1 MSSVHA
7 PRGAAD
13 GAAPVTGAFI
23 DRRVTLRDVAA
34 AAGVSVATVSRALND
49 DPQISVATRERV
61 TATAEVLGYLPD
73 LAARSLAVRA
83 SRTFGLM
90 VPDATDPIHG
100 TVVAGFETAAQAA
113 GYTVI
118 VANSLGD
125 ASRERRAIREFAAH
139 RADGLALMGCVLD
152 HEAIAAMVRPSPVVF
167 LNSERLSHGRLT
179 ILPQGCLRP
188 DEPEGIRLL
197 VEHLVG
203 QGCRRIAY
211 VGADRGASNAIR
223 SAAVGAEVAARLG
236 TEPVASVSW
245 RPERRVDLAVT
256 LRAAGADAVIGYDD
270 RVALSLLDGFR
281 SIGMSVPR
289 DVAVA
294 GFDDIPFAE
303 ISNPRLTTV
312 AQPASEMGE
321 LAVDE
326 LVAAIATGSLSPS
339 RVLPVRLV
347 VRESTVRAPT

>member
-1 MSSVHA
+1 
-7 PRGAAD
+7 
-13 GAAPVTGAFI
+13 VTEGTV

-34 AAGVSVATVSRALND
+34 ASGVSVATVSRALND

-61 TATAEVLGYLPD
+61 SATAETLGYVPD

-100 TVVAGFETAAQAA
+100 TLVAGFETAAQAA

-125 ASRERRAIREFAAH
+125 PARERRAIREFAAH
-139 RADGLALMGCVLD
+139 RVDGLAVMSCLLD
-152 HEAIAAMVRPSPVVF
+152 HDAVAAMVRPSPVVF
-167 LNSERLSHGRLT
+167 LNSERMSRGRLAD
-179 ILPQGCLRP
+179 LPLGCLRP

-197 VEHLVG
+197 VEHLVE

-211 VGADRGASNAIR
+211 VGADRGASNTIR
-223 SAAVGAEVAARLG
+223 ARAVEVQVTARLG
-236 TEPVASVSW
+236 TDPVASLIW
-245 RPERRVDLAVT
+245 LPERRADLAAT
-256 LRAAGADAVIGYDD
+256 LRDAGADGVIGYDD

-281 SIGMSVPR
+281 TVGLSVPG

-303 ISNPRLTTV
+303 ISNPRLTTI

-321 LAVDE
+321 LAVGE
-326 LVAAIATGSLSPS
+326 LVAAMATGSLAPS

-347 VRESTVRAPT
+347 VRESTMRAGR

>member
-1 MSSVHA
+1 M
-7 PRGAAD
+7 
-13 GAAPVTGAFI
+13 TGSAL

-34 AAGVSVATVSRALND
+34 AASVSVATVSRALND

-61 TATAEVLGYLPD
+61 AATAEALGYVPD
-73 LAARSLAVRA
+73 LAARSLAIRA

-125 ASRERRAIREFAAH
+125 AARERSAIREFTAH

-152 HEAIAAMVRPSPVVF
+152 HEVIAAIVRPSPVVF
-167 LNSERLSHGRLT
+167 LNSERLSHGRLAERSV
-179 ILPQGCLRP
+179 GCLRP

-197 VEHLVG
+197 VEHLVE
-203 QGCRRIAY
+203 QGCRRFAY

-223 SAAVGAEVAARLG
+223 AGAVAAEVAARLG
-236 TEPVASVSW
+236 TEPVASLSW
-245 RPERRVDLAVT
+245 RPERRVDLATT

-281 SIGMSVPR
+281 TIGVSVPR

-321 LAVDE
+321 MAVDE
-326 LVAAIATGSLSPS
+326 LVAAITTGRLSPS

-347 VRESTVRAPT
+347 VRESSLRSGG